1 MRRKSREEIE
11 LEMERNFSAVAMVTI
26 FDYLSTIDI
35 HQSIQKK
42 KKKKSFVLVTLL
54 DATGSGREK
63 ETGGYRPTK
72 RKKEIGRMDGK
83 KKRRRGPLWSRCAI
97 CLLTLRDWARHG
109 SHEYNQE
116 DFVSSY
122 YYYSFFEFPKMK
134 NGGTTEN
141 SFRSR

>member
-1 MRRKSREEIE
+1 LIYTKASKEEEEEEKFRSRYFARRHGERER
-11 LEMERNFSAVAMVTI
+11 ERDRGGT
-26 FDYLSTIDI
+26 DL
-35 HQSIQKK
+35 QKEK
-42 KKKKSFVLVTLL
+42 RR
-54 DATGSGREK
+54 SG
-63 ETGGYRPTK
+63 GWMG
-72 RKKEIGRMDGK
+72 KKE
-83 KKRRRGPLWSRCAI
+83 KKRPLWSRCAI
-97 CLLTLRDWARHG
+97 CLLTPRDWARHG